1 MTLRELKEWIDKLP
15 EECLEYSIVHAEV
28 SDLPTEDDE
37 DGESSFSIRLDKPI
51 TALSVDEE
59 NGEILIMNDYDEDQ
73 DLEGKEFGEGF
84 NA

>member
-1 MTLRELKEWIDKLP
+1 MTLRELKEWIEKLP

-28 SDLPTEDDE
+28 SDLAAEDDE

-59 NGEILIMNDYDEDQ
+59 NGEILIMNDYDDSDDYDAKEFM
-73 DLEGKEFGEGF
+73 EGKE
-84 NA
+84 

>member
-1 MTLRELKEWIDKLP
+1 MILRELKEWIEKLP

-59 NGEILIMNDYDEDQ
+59 NGEILIMNDYDDS
-73 DLEGKEFGEGF
+73 DDYDAKEYMEKMS
-84 NA
+84 

>member
-1 MTLRELKEWIDKLP
+1 MILRELKEWIDKLP

-37 DGESSFSIRLDKPI
+37 DGESSFYIRLDKPI

-59 NGEILIMNDYDEDQ
+59 NGEILIMNDYDED
-73 DLEGKEFGEGF
+73 LEYKEFGEK
-84 NA
+84 

>member
-1 MTLRELKEWIDKLP
+1 
-15 EECLEYSIVHAEV
+15 
-28 SDLPTEDDE
+28 
-37 DGESSFSIRLDKPI
+37 LDKPI

-84 NA
+84 DA

>member
-1 MTLRELKEWIDKLP
+1 MTLRELKEWIEKLP

-28 SDLPTEDDE
+28 SDLATEDDE

-59 NGEILIMNDYDEDQ
+59 NGEILIMNDYDDSDDYDAKEFM
-73 DLEGKEFGEGF
+73 EGKE
-84 NA
+84 